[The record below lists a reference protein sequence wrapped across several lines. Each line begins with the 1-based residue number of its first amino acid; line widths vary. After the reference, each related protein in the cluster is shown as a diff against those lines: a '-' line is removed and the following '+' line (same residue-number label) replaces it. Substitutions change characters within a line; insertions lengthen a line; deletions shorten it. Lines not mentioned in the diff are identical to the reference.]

1 MTVSSEH
8 NKSEHNKSERN
19 KGWISPLVTGA
30 IAVATLTGI
39 IWMQRSQLNRPSQ
52 WLENP
57 QQAEQQES
65 LRLNLLKQL
74 PRFGFE
80 NVIADW
86 TFLNF
91 LQYFGDTPAREKT
104 GFSLSSKY
112 FDIITRLDPRFVET
126 YMFLSG
132 SVSYQLGEPKLAIS
146 FMKRGAES
154 LSPQSNPKA
163 FQVWRFMSLDQL
175 LLLGDVPGAIHSL
188 QMAAKWVQGTPYA
201 EYGPMFEQTAAF
213 LKKDPNSKP
222 VRIASWATIYQQA
235 AAIGD
240 KRTQERA
247 KQEIES
253 LGGKILI
260 KDGKLV
266 IKNPPATPA
275 KTEPG
280 GQ

>member
-1 MTVSSEH
+1 MASLPSS
-8 NKSEHNKSERN
+8 NQ
-19 KGWISPLVTGA
+19 GWISTLVAGA

-39 IWMQRSQLNRPSQ
+39 VWMQRSQLNRPSQ

-57 QQAEQQES
+57 QQAEQQEA
-65 LRLNLLKQL
+65 LRLNLVKQV
-74 PRFGFE
+74 PSFGFD

-104 GFSLSSKY
+104 GFSLSPKY
-112 FDIITRLDPRFVET
+112 FDVITRLDPRFVET

-132 SVSYQLGEPKLAIS
+132 SISYQLGEPELAIS
-146 FMKRGAES
+146 LMKRGTES
-154 LSPQSNPKA
+154 LSPQINPRA

-188 QMAAKWVQGTPYA
+188 QMAAKWVEGTPYA
-201 EYGPMFEQTAAF
+201 EYGPLFNQTAAF

-222 VRIASWATIYQQA
+222 IRIASWATIYQQA
-235 AAIGD
+235 VAIGD

-247 KQEIES
+247 KQQIAA
-253 LGGKILI
+253 LGGSISV

-266 IKNPPATPA
+266 ITNSSTTPA
-275 KTEPG
+275 KNTSGEKP
-280 GQ
+280 